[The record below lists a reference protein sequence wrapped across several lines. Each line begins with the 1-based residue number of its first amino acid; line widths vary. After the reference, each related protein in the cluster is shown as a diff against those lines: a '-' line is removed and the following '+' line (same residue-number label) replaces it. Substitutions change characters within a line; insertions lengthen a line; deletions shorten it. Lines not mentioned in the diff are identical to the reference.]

1 MSPPLLPAE
10 QSSIDYKSHN
20 IGFTQAEE
28 MVNTDVVSQ
37 KRWRQLKT
45 SIVLGDYDM
54 KDEKNSNEEEVE
66 IPPQYRERA
75 QNWKMQMRKRSPSGK
90 VEKFFYREGVRK
102 TYRSVPEVT
111 SYILQGHAPA
121 PRSSMKRNG
130 EASSTSKNEKKA
142 KEEEMAK
149 EDCPPM
155 KANHVD
161 EVEDFQNLLRYVD

>member
-1 MSPPLLPAE
+1 MMSSPLLPTE

-20 IGFTQAEE
+20 SGFTQAEE
-28 MVNTDVVSQ
+28 MVNTDVVPH
-37 KRWRQLKT
+37 KRWRQLKN
-45 SIVLGDYDM
+45 SIVLGDHDM
-54 KDEKNSNEEEVE
+54 KVKFIPSVESPCNYKLDIIKDEKKSNEEEVE

-75 QNWKMQMRKRSPSGK
+75 QNWKMQMRKRSSNGK
-90 VEKFFYREGVRK
+90 VEKFFHKEGVRK

-121 PRSSMKRNG
+121 RKSS
-130 EASSTSKNEKKA
+130 
-142 KEEEMAK
+142 
-149 EDCPPM
+149 M